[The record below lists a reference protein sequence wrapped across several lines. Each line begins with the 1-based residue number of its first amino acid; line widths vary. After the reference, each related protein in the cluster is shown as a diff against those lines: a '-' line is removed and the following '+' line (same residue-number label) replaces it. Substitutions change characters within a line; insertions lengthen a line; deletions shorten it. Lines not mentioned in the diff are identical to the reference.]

1 MVLKSENCDSHDFP
15 PRVLCHPA
23 DSRSID
29 EEGRFDRPFTQNT
42 VELFSKQTCVD
53 WLSISPVK
61 P

>member
-1 MVLKSENCDSHDFP
+1 MVLKSENCD
-15 PRVLCHPA
+15 CHPA